1 MSIQEENVNKSVCVF
16 SASSEAVDA
25 AYFDAATE
33 LGRRIAEAGWS
44 MIFGGGMTGL
54 MGATARAVHAQ
65 GGRVIG
71 VIPDGLNRPGVAYE
85 AADELIV
92 TETLRERKAI
102 MDARSDAFIALPGG
116 FGTLEEIIEAMALKQ
131 LRYHDRPV
139 VFLNTAGFYD
149 PLLDFFDHQV
159 AQQFVKA
166 EHRRLYYVADT
177 PEDAVDHVRHY
188 AGAEAPEKFF

>member
-1 MSIQEENVNKSVCVF
+1 MSKSVCVF
-16 SASSEAVDA
+16 SASSEAVDV
-25 AYFDAATE
+25 AYFDAATQ

-65 GGRVIG
+65 GGHVVG

-116 FGTLEEIIEAMALKQ
+116 FGTLEEIIEAMTLKQ

-149 PLLDFFDHQV
+149 PLLDFFDHQ
-159 AQQFVKA
+159 ANGKFVKA

-177 PEDAVDHVRHY
+177 PKEAVDHVRHY
-188 AGAEAPEKFF
+188 AGAEVPEKYF

>member
-1 MSIQEENVNKSVCVF
+1 MCPLPGDFVLSVRGSIIADPALEQCETRRLAVSNQEEKVSKSVCVF
-16 SASSEAVDA
+16 SASSEAVDL
-25 AYFDAATE
+25 AYFDAATQ
-33 LGRRIAEAGWS
+33 LGRGIAEAGWS

-116 FGTLEEIIEAMALKQ
+116 FGTLEEIIETMALRQ
-131 LRYHDRPV
+131 LRYHDRHCIGLDPARV
-139 VFLNTAGFYD
+139 EDTLRGFCER
-149 PLLDFFDHQV
+149 QV
-159 AQQFVKA
+159 GR
-166 EHRRLYYVADT
+166 HC
-177 PEDAVDHVRHY
+177 VR
-188 AGAEAPEKFF
+188 

>member
-92 TETLRERKAI
+92 TETLRERKAV
-102 MDARSDAFIALPGG
+102 MDARSDAFVALPGG
-116 FGTLEEIIEAMALKQ
+116 FGTLEEIIETLALKQ

-159 AQQFVKA
+159 ARQFVKA
-166 EHRRLYYVADT
+166 EHRRLYHVADT

-188 AGAEAPEKFF
+188 AGAEVPEKFV

>member
-1 MSIQEENVNKSVCVF
+1 MSKNVCVF
-16 SASSEAVDA
+16 SASSEAVDV
-25 AYFDAATE
+25 AYFDAATQ

-54 MGATARAVHAQ
+54 MGATARAMHAHA
-65 GGRVIG
+65 GRVIG

-116 FGTLEEIIEAMALKQ
+116 FGTLEEIIEALALKQ
-131 LRYHDRPV
+131 LGYHDRPV

-149 PLLDFFDHQV
+149 MLLYFFEHQV
-159 AQQFVKA
+159 DGQFVKA

-177 PEDAVDHVRHY
+177 PEDAVDHVRQY
-188 AGAEAPEKFF
+188 AGAEVPEKFF

>member
-1 MSIQEENVNKSVCVF
+1 MSKSVCVF

-25 AYFDAATE
+25 AYFAAATQ

-54 MGATARAVHAQ
+54 MGATARAVHAH
-65 GGRVIG
+65 GGQVIG

-116 FGTLEEIIEAMALKQ
+116 FGTLEEIIEVLALKQ

-139 VFLNTAGFYD
+139 VFLNTEAFYS
-149 PLLDFFDHQV
+149 PLLHFFDHQV
-159 AQQFVKA
+159 KRRFVKP
-166 EHRRLYYVADT
+166 EHQRLYHVSDT
-177 PEDAVDHVRHY
+177 AEDAVDYIQQY
-188 AGAEAPEKFF
+188 AGAAAPEKLS